1 MNLNTRRCWLIAGL
15 AVGMMGSSALAQVAP
30 PPTEPAKEEP
40 KYEAPAK
47 VAAPAQPAAQ
57 PAAKPA
63 AQPAAQPQ
71 IQRPASSNRGTQLQD
86 LPTSTPY
93 PKLLAKDEN
102 GKIIRLTELPDIL
115 AFRSNP
121 TIGEKSVDAIMPVLY
136 GRRARFERLL
146 IDNLDLY
153 WMVTDGRIETMNLE
167 DIKNMAEIAEMI
179 KPLVGRTT
187 LSQELRNRGILTRT
201 QAGMNEY
208 IVNEYKQGVTTEI
221 QFEAE
226 DPLSEVMRFVLQDSI
241 HETQQAYRAMVAEM
255 STKVGDLVERAGL
268 SSSAAM
274 ELAKLQRP
282 LNEDKEIQRKEL
294 HELDQALRNLS
305 LEEGITLFTEMRNMR
320 KNPDISPAIQR
331 INVMHDRKIDISD
344 SDAMQGTIKYGDG
357 RVLDTKKSAEAY
369 DEKLRKEKE
378 SLEKQKEGKQVNPDD

>member
-1 MNLNTRRCWLIAGL
+1 MNLNARRCWLVAGL
-15 AVGMMGSSALAQVAP
+15 AVGVMGSSALAQVAP
-30 PPTEPAKEEP
+30 PPTEPVKEEP

-47 VAAPAQPAAQ
+47 VAAPAE
-57 PAAKPA
+57 PAAKPK
-63 AQPAAQPQ
+63 PAIQPQ
-71 IQRPASSNRGTQLQD
+71 VQRPAPSNQGTKLQN

-115 AFRSNP
+115 ALRSNP

-153 WMVTDGRIETMNLE
+153 WMVTDGRLETMNLE
-167 DIKNMAEIAEMI
+167 DIKNMTEIAEMI

-201 QAGMNEY
+201 QSGMNEH
-208 IVNEYKQGVTTEI
+208 IVNEYKQAVTTEI

-255 STKVGDLVERAGL
+255 STKVGDLVKSAGL
-268 SSSAAM
+268 NSSAAM

-282 LNEDKEIQRKEL
+282 LNKDKKSQQAEL
-294 HELDQALRNLS
+294 AELNQALRNLS
-305 LEEGITLFTEMRNMR
+305 LEEGIALFTEMRNQR
-320 KNPDISPAIQR
+320 KNPDISPAIHR
-331 INVMHDRKIDISD
+331 INVMHDRKVDISD
-344 SDAMQGTIKYGDG
+344 SDAMEGTIKYSDG
-357 RVLDTKKSAEAY
+357 RVIDTKKASEAY
-369 DEKLRKEKE
+369 DAKLRKEKE
-378 SLEKQKEGKQVNPDD
+378 ALEKAKEGKNTNPDD